1 VFGVNMSRGG
11 KRKGTGRPK
20 SSAENREPTK
30 TVGVPMSFA
39 EKIPGLL
46 KKHQEENSVEDL
58 QLPAKAHEEC
68 LPFEGLAWDAFEA
81 FCLDF
86 IARFLKPQKIYHYGT
101 QGDNQEGVD
110 IVAHLDNSEKWA
122 FQCKQWQRFNQGDA
136 KKVIE
141 QAKGFEAERYILLLS
156 RVAGVEV
163 RKVFANSP
171 VWEVWDVR
179 DISQKVRDLSSRSPE
194 AARRLVRD
202 HFHPEWQNAFLGIS
216 KLTSFVSWDDFF
228 HSWLNANQLFNHTWK
243 LEGRDDA
250 LKSLHDFVTSSAKQV
265 AILPG
270 RGGIGK
276 TKLLYEFAKTF
287 EHPNFRLWFVEDD
300 IAVTPENAD
309 NLPLDPCVIVLDDA
323 HRREQDVIT
332 LCKLIHNRTR
342 SNHPE
347 IKLVLSSRPHAVQSL
362 QTQLDQKG
370 IDYLPLD
377 ELKELSSP
385 EMKALAHQAI
395 GQEYGHFADRLA
407 AIAYDSPLVI
417 VVGGQLL
424 AEQAISLNL
433 LERNEDFRRKV
444 LNRFQDIMIGKVS
457 EQINPEICKK
467 ILELIAAVSPIQ
479 PTNKLFQQAATEF
492 IGGINQPTL
501 IRSLGTLEQA
511 GVLLRQGHS
520 LRITPDVLADHIL
533 HNACLTEQG
542 DSTGYAQETFEA
554 FREICPA
561 QLLRNLAEL
570 DWRVRSSS
578 EQETNLLDIIL
589 QSFREEFK
597 QASNLDRCKLLSLI
611 KEIAYY
617 QPEYSLDIVRLAMR
631 HPATMPENESIN
643 QRYIFTHSHVL
654 SKLPEILK
662 RISYTL
668 DYVPICCEILWQLGR
683 DNTSRPYNN
692 PPEAITVLI
701 DLAKYGIYKSL
712 KFNDK
717 VLDAIERLLQKP
729 HAHDHIYSL
738 LDILDPLF
746 KKEIE
751 HNDYDGRSITI
762 SNFLVDHKI
771 TQSLR
776 SKALKLVEILLN
788 SDNLK
793 VTLRALETLSKA
805 LEELTDRFC
814 QPLEEANQWWE
825 PEQLEILEMIHAL
838 VTRDIESIIQLKAIE
853 KLDWYARHSHSE
865 AVRKKARNIIF
876 SIPKTENLKLN
887 GVLSGNYQ
895 WDWQEEDFHFSEEDF
910 HLNWEMREKYER
922 QIADTVAID
931 FSDKYQLPQEGM
943 QILNERLQVLSE
955 NYSVLTLFLEALSE
969 LKPDYSLAICEKV
982 IDLGDCPL
990 AIHIA
995 SMLYRARNSNIER
1008 AIKVFRDAIN
1018 SGESSFCSSFAKNYW
1033 AWVNDIDSEELS
1045 KLIQKLLVHP
1055 NIEVK
1060 KNAIGSLAMLIQ
1072 YQPQLAIPLTLNV
1085 EINED
1090 TELAEKLFQIFS
1102 RKSLDTLTEE
1112 ELKIFLKKLEGVNH
1126 LSKNRISKFLVYTSQ
1141 KIPSSVLQLILRRI
1155 NASVVKDRLNYQ
1167 PLPSTSYE
1175 NCLHYLSIA
1184 EEYGDILRKIR
1195 DLWFD
1200 CELQTESFFRD
1211 DNNNSIP
1218 DNIRTLI
1225 KLEPLYKEL
1234 YKEASLTY
1242 VEKSSNKSTLD
1253 ITPTSIELLNEW
1265 IQSGDGIK
1273 IRAASRLLDSF
1284 HSGLVFN
1291 RLDFV
1296 KNLLEQADLVCDEC
1310 YEEVSSNLFGIT
1322 INRLCTGIPGE
1333 PFPEDIALRDEASE
1347 IAKQFFKG
1355 SPARKFFDS
1364 LVKYAESNIASQKI
1378 FYEERWQS

>member
-1 VFGVNMSRGG
+1 MNLLNLRNRIIELMARFVAQVKGATSMSQTDINKAAETILIPVFKEIYNYQNL
-11 KRKGTGRPK
+11 
-20 SSAENREPTK
+20 ENINYIEDDANYPSIDLGDEIARVSIQITS
-30 TVGVPMSFA
+30 TSNI
-39 EKIPGLL
+39 EKIKKTLRGFTKHKLYEKYDRLIVYILTEKQKTYSDIEINNILKDCNFAFDIKGDIWDSQTLL
-46 KKHQEENSVEDL
+46 TEVGNFQIEKLTKV
-58 QLPAKAHEEC
+58 
-68 LPFEGLAWDAFEA
+68 
-81 FCLDF
+81 
-86 IARFLKPQKIYHYGT
+86 QKILE
-101 QGDNQEGVD
+101 DNFG
-110 IVAHLDNSEKWA
+110 EKR
-122 FQCKQWQRFNQGDA
+122 Q
-136 KKVIE
+136 
-141 QAKGFEAERYILLLS
+141 
-156 RVAGVEV
+156 
-163 RKVFANSP
+163 
-171 VWEVWDVR
+171 
-179 DISQKVRDLSSRSPE
+179 SSSTP
-194 AARRLVRD
+194 
-202 HFHPEWQNAFLGIS
+202 
-216 KLTSFVSWDDFF
+216 FVSWQDFF
-228 HSWLNANQLFNHTWK
+228 HPWLNTNQLFNHTWK

-250 LKSLHDFVTSSAKQV
+250 LKSLHDFVISSAKQV

-276 TKLLYEFAKTF
+276 TKLLYEFANTF

-300 IAVTPENAD
+300 IAVTIEDAD
-309 NLPLDPCVIVLDDA
+309 NLPLEHCVIVLDDA

-332 LCKLIHNRTR
+332 LCNLIHNRTR
-342 SNHPE
+342 NLHPE
-347 IKLVLSSRPHAVQSL
+347 IKLVLSSRPHAIQSL
-362 QTQLDQKG
+362 ETQLDLKG
-370 IDYLPLD
+370 IDYLRLD
-377 ELKELSSP
+377 ELKELSSS

-395 GQEYGHFADRLA
+395 GQEYGYFADRLA
-407 AIAYDSPLVI
+407 AIAYDSPLVT

-424 AEQAISLNL
+424 AEQAISLDL

-444 LNRFQDIMIGKVS
+444 LNRFQNIVIGKVS
-457 EQINPEICKK
+457 DKINPEICKK

-479 PTNKLFQQAATEF
+479 PTNKQFQQAAIEF
-492 IGGINQPTL
+492 ISGINQSTL
-501 IRSLGTLEQA
+501 IRTLGTLEQA
-511 GVLLRQGHS
+511 GVLLRQGHN

-533 HNACLTEQG
+533 HKACLTDQG
-542 DSTGYAQETFEA
+542 DSTGYVQEIWEA

-631 HPATMPENESIN
+631 HPATMPEDENIN
-643 QRYIFTHSHVL
+643 QRDIFTHSYVL

-668 DYVPICCEILWQLGR
+668 DYIPICCETLWQLGR

-692 PPEAITVLI
+692 PPQSITVLL
-701 DLAKYGIYKSL
+701 DLAKYGAYKSI
-712 KFNDK
+712 KFNEK
-717 VLDAIERLLQKP
+717 VFYASERLLQEP

-746 KKEIE
+746 KKKIE
-751 HNDYDGRSITI
+751 HNDYDGKSIKI
-762 SNFLVDHKI
+762 SYFLVDHKI
-771 TQSLR
+771 TQALR
-776 SKALKLVEILLN
+776 SKALKLVKILLN

-793 VTLRALETLSKA
+793 VTLRALETLTKA
-805 LEELTDRFC
+805 LEELTDRSSK
-814 QPLEEANQWWE
+814 PLEEANQWWE
-825 PEQLEILEMIHAL
+825 PEQLAILEMIHAL

-853 KLDWYARHSHSE
+853 KLDWYARRSHSE

-910 HLNWEMREKYER
+910 HLNWERREKYER

-931 FSDKYQLPQEGM
+931 FSDKYPLPQEGM
-943 QILNERLQVLSE
+943 QILNERLQALSE
-955 NYSVLTLFLEALSE
+955 NYRVSTQFLESLSD
-969 LKPDYSLAICEKV
+969 LKPDYSIAICEQV
-982 IDLGDCPL
+982 LNLGDSPL

-995 SMLYRARNSNIER
+995 SMLYRARNSNIEL

-1033 AWVNDIDSEELS
+1033 AWVNDINSEELS

-1055 NIEVK
+1055 DIEVK
-1060 KNAIGSLAMLIQ
+1060 KNATGSLAILIQ
-1072 YQPQLAIPLTLNV
+1072 SQPQLAIPLTLNV

-1102 RKSLDTLTEE
+1102 RKSLDTSTEE
-1112 ELKIFLKKLEGVNH
+1112 ELKIFLNKLEGVNH
-1126 LSKNRISKFLVYTSQ
+1126 LSKNCISKFLVYTSQ

-1155 NASVVKDRLNYQ
+1155 DASVVKHELNYQ

-1175 NCLHYLSIA
+1175 NCLCYLSIA
-1184 EEYGDILRKIR
+1184 EEYEDILRKIR

-1200 CELQTESFFRD
+1200 CELQTESFFRN
-1211 DNNNSIP
+1211 DNKDSIP
-1218 DNIRTLI
+1218 DNIMTLI
-1225 KLEPLYKEL
+1225 KLKSSYKEL
-1234 YKEASLTY
+1234 YKEASLAY
-1242 VEKSSNKSTLD
+1242 VEKSSHQSTLEV
-1253 ITPTSIELLNEW
+1253 TPTSIELLNEW
-1265 IQSGDGIK
+1265 IQSRDEAK
-1273 IRAASRLLDSF
+1273 IRAASKLLNGFHPGFLFARLE
-1284 HSGLVFN
+1284 
-1291 RLDFV
+1291 FV
-1296 KNLLEQADLVCDEC
+1296 KNLLEQADRVGDEC
-1310 YEEVSSNLFGIT
+1310 YEEVSSNLFGIA
-1322 INRLCTGIPGE
+1322 INRVCTGIPGE

-1364 LVKYAESNIASQKI
+1364 LVKYAESNIASQKML
-1378 FYEERWQS
+1378 